1 MSAMTVSRHLHP
13 ARFLQAGALGL
24 TALAMLMMTGCGD
37 STVYYQTRYVPTSSD
52 EAFSPA
58 SQLGWSGDREVYE
71 LPAEPPAV
79 DEDRPRIDC
88 KQPAEVFK
96 GPTIVGLTDSAPAYP
111 DPNPPIA
118 LARTG
123 DEELQAGLP
132 PVKVLPIAKF
142 GDPDVVGAREP
153 VGVPPVASTDH
164 GPFPVVSS
172 GKNNPPLDLAATR
185 DSDDWCAPKK

>member
-1 MSAMTVSRHLHP
+1 MTWSRHPH
-13 ARFLQAGALGL
+13 AQRTVLGL
-24 TALAMLMMTGCGD
+24 AGLAALTLAGCGNN
-37 STVYYQTRYVPTSSD
+37 TIYYQTRYVPTSSD

-58 SQLGWSGDREVYE
+58 SQLAWSGDREVYE

-96 GPTIVGLTDSAPAYP
+96 GQQIVGLTDNAPAYP

-118 LARTG
+118 LARSG
-123 DEELQAGLP
+123 DEPPSSALQ
-132 PVKVLPIAKF
+132 PVKPLDLARF
-142 GDPDVVGAREP
+142 GDEDIVGAREP
-153 VGVPPVASTDH
+153 IGHPKVGITDP

-172 GKNNPPLDLAATR
+172 GKENPPLDLAKTR
-185 DSDDWCAPKK
+185 DADDWCEPKK